1 MKEPSKSVFA
11 FVPAVAA
18 LSLALAT
25 GCNSGTSNG
34 GEPTVDVGGNVDA
47 GGGPTGAV
55 DGGPLVIDAGT
66 FNIDSTKPTF
76 QTKSAVQLAASIKA
90 CLGPSTL
97 MIMPE
102 MVQGNAAATAPVL
115 PSTFTPST
123 SVGVDDIIS
132 VQRSLIDGDP
142 TLLRLG
148 TRADALTLEYVTAQ
162 RNVAN
167 VVAANCVA
175 TKSALC
181 KCDTGPDATAL
192 MKRCL
197 PQLDPSSADFVNAA
211 TLLQG
216 RCVTNPGQAIASFVA
231 SAALSKLP

>member
-1 MKEPSKSVFA
+1 MKRPSSIGLIVA
-11 FVPAVAA
+11 VVAA
-18 LSLALAT
+18 SAFAI

-34 GEPTVDVGGNVDA
+34 GDPTVDLGGGD
-47 GGGPTGAV
+47 GGGPAV
-55 DGGPLVIDAGT
+55 GPAGDAGPKVIDAGT

-97 MIMPE
+97 MITPE
-102 MVQGNAAATAPVL
+102 MIQGNAAATAPVL
-115 PSTFTPST
+115 PSTFAVST

-132 VQRSLIDGDP
+132 VQRGAIDGDP
-142 TLLRLG
+142 ALLRLG
-148 TRADALTLEYVTAQ
+148 TRADSLTLEYVTAQ

-175 TKSALC
+175 SKSAMC

-197 PQLDPSSADFVNAA
+197 PQLDPTSADFVNAA
-211 TLLQG
+211 TILQG
-216 RCVTNPGQAIASFVA
+216 RCATNQGQAIASFVA

>member
-1 MKEPSKSVFA
+1 MKRPSNSIMMTI
-11 FVPAVAA
+11 PVAA
-18 LSLALAT
+18 ALALAT

-34 GEPTVDVGGNVDA
+34 GDPVVDVGGGDSGTTTTPPSGDA
-47 GGGPTGAV
+47 GPV
-55 DGGPLVIDAGT
+55 VIDAGT
-66 FNIDSTKPTF
+66 FAIDSTKPTF

-132 VQRSLIDGDP
+132 VQKNSIDGDP

-148 TRADALTLEYVTAQ
+148 TRADSLTLEYVTAQ

-197 PQLDPSSADFVNAA
+197 PQLDPTSADFVNAA
-211 TLLQG
+211 TILQA
-216 RCVTNPGQAIASFVA
+216 RCATNQGQAIASFVA